1 MIHKRKRQHE
11 TFRHLRIVAR
21 KVSPKPIILEGE
33 HSLQVTVEHGAQA
46 IIFHQISDT
55 SVADID
61 VILQEGSALTYIF
74 HSEGKGARIRSTVGA
89 SANMIWHCFTVG
101 SDATYDLESKIIG
114 ADATSQINW
123 VFKAGEKE
131 KQIINIKNNF
141 KAKNGGGEIVLK
153 GVAEGHAHVV
163 CNGMIEI
170 GLEGGG
176 TKTHLTEDVL
186 MLDATA
192 KVDAIPGLEI
202 KTNDVKASHSATV
215 SRVTAEQLFYLQS
228 RGLPEVVARKLFI
241 DGFLGELIE
250 HVPESLRKQVRLV
263 LAA

>member
-1 MIHKRKRQHE
+1 MTPLTHS
-11 TFRHLRIVAR
+11 LRLQITPKTASV
-21 KVSPKPIILEGE
+21 KPIVITEND
-33 HSLQVTVEHGAQA
+33 VKIDVERGVKAVV
-46 IIFHQISDT
+46 FHQMKRSEAAKIEVTLAPKS
-55 SVADID
+55 S
-61 VILQEGSALTYIF
+61 LTYVF
-74 HSEGKGARIRSTVGA
+74 LSDGKGATLRSTVA
-89 SANMIWHCFTVG
+89 TDATMTWHCFTVG
-101 SDATYDLESKIIG
+101 SDATYDLESEIIG

-153 GVAEGHAHVV
+153 GVAEDHAQVS

-170 GLEGGG
+170 GLQGGG

-215 SRVTAEQLFYLQS
+215 SRVTPEQLFYLQS
-228 RGLPEVVARKLFI
+228 RGLPEETARKLFI

-250 HVPESLRKQVRLV
+250 NVPESFREKVRRM